1 MSDMQRGTAADA
13 PTPPARPA
21 RQRTPVWDNARVAC
35 IVLVVIGHAIQ
46 RQTGESDA
54 AYGVYLLVYAFH
66 MPAFA
71 IISGYFSKSG
81 APNAPQMARV
91 LTDIVIP
98 YVIFDALW
106 GLIEWALTGRGD
118 PNLTKPSWT
127 LWFLLAL
134 AIFRLVLP
142 YLALLKWPL
151 LWTVVISVAVGYL
164 PNLDSTFSLARAL
177 GLLPFFTLGWW
188 LREHDVVD
196 RLGLLRRRSWAV
208 IAGAIAVFVV
218 AAVVAWTFSDTW
230 RAARLGTWMFYRDPY
245 GDLGGTEWW
254 AGGIRLAL
262 MAVALVL
269 TAAFLALVPL
279 GTYWWTRFGTYTMYI
294 YLLHTFV
301 LYPLREYG
309 IIAGLTPDWLW
320 LPVIVVGSVPLALA
334 LGSAPVR
341 RIFRPIVEPRPAWLF
356 ADPTLARREGR
367 KQDPTGSQRPTA
379 SGS

>member
-1 MSDMQRGTAADA
+1 
-13 PTPPARPA
+13 
-21 RQRTPVWDNARVAC
+21 
-35 IVLVVIGHAIQ
+35 
-46 RQTGESDA
+46 
-54 AYGVYLLVYAFH
+54 
-66 MPAFA
+66 
-71 IISGYFSKSG
+71 
-81 APNAPQMARV
+81 
-91 LTDIVIP
+91 
-98 YVIFDALW
+98 
-106 GLIEWALTGRGD
+106 
-118 PNLTKPSWT
+118 
-127 LWFLLAL
+127 
-134 AIFRLVLP
+134 
-142 YLALLKWPL
+142 
-151 LWTVVISVAVGYL
+151 
-164 PNLDSTFSLARAL
+164 
-177 GLLPFFTLGWW
+177 
-188 LREHDVVD
+188 
-196 RLGLLRRRSWAV
+196 
-208 IAGAIAVFVV
+208 
-218 AAVVAWTFSDTW
+218 
-230 RAARLGTWMFYRDPY
+230 MFYRDPY

-254 AGGIRLAL
+254 AGGIRLVL

-320 LPVIVVGSVPLALA
+320 LPIIVVGSVPLALA